1 MASRITALM
10 FVLIMLLMVSVAPQV
25 GWAADG
31 TSSSA
36 PLVTLLISKG
46 VLTAEEGKAIMQV
59 PVAAQHD
66 KLLAVLREKGVIS
79 ADEFSA
85 LAPAS
90 AQVSP
95 ALIAS
100 TTPMV
105 AAVEPA
111 KVEAPKPEAPKF
123 IPAIAPVR
131 ALQLEPAKPNGLIPD
146 IKLGSGAKLKLY
158 GMFKASVIHDSSSPL
173 GTDMPLPGFF
183 TDTGP
188 DTGAE
193 FRAKARS
200 ARLGANFEWPD
211 LCPKLALTG
220 RIEVD
225 FEGDYTRVLN
235 RNISSIRSS
244 QPSIRLAWVR
254 LDRTIGEKS
263 SVFALFGQDWT
274 PFGSSTLP
282 NLLETTGLGLG
293 FGTLYERAPQARFG
307 YGYNFGGKYQVRV
320 QPEFALVLP
329 AYGNTPTDLGGQLG
343 MGERQGTD
351 SGRPEI
357 QGRLVTQWQLDH
369 AKGVVPAQFIMS
381 FVQGERRVMVR
392 AQDVPAAFKT
402 YVNPVT
408 GREPFLNGVGLNSN
422 RWGVST
428 EVQLPTRWFTLT
440 AKAFTGADLRFY
452 FVGELYSNFNDV
464 SGLTCPMGGTT
475 CNASSIDGSSTVVF
489 GYDDNGIAHAAPQ
502 RPVRARGFFVN
513 LGLPLSRLANAE
525 PTGRNAGWTFYLHY
539 SFDEAVA
546 RDVRK
551 LYAAGLYQG
560 SSTTTLW
567 GSTRN
572 KSDLAA
578 ATLYYKLN
586 NLVSFGLEESYYRTR
601 ATGGLPDPMWMGKDA
616 SSWHDLRFES
626 GPVFT
631 F

>member
-1 MASRITALM
+1 MPRRITALI
-10 FVLIMLLMVSVAPQV
+10 FVLTVIFTFSCAAQSTGAARTATTDPLLQ
-25 GWAADG
+25 
-31 TSSSA
+31 
-36 PLVTLLISKG
+36 LLISKG
-46 VLTAEEGKAIMQV
+46 VLTAEEGKALAQ
-59 PVAAQHD
+59 AAPDAQRD
-66 KLLAVLREKGVIS
+66 KLLALLHDKGVIS
-79 ADEFSA
+79 GDEFSA
-85 LAPAS
+85 VAPAS

-100 TTPMV
+100 IAPVV
-105 AAVEPA
+105 APVEPS
-111 KVEAPKPEAPKF
+111 KVETPKPEAPKF

-146 IKLGSGAKLKLY
+146 IKLGSGARLKLY

-183 TDTGP
+183 SDTGP
-188 DTGAE
+188 GAGAE

-200 ARLGANFEWPD
+200 ARVGANFEWPD
-211 LCPKLALTG
+211 ISPKLALTG
-220 RIEVD
+220 RIEAD

-282 NLLETTGLGLG
+282 NLFETTGLGLG

-307 YGYNFGGKYQVRV
+307 YGYNFGGYYQVRV
-320 QPEFALVLP
+320 QPEVAIVLP

-343 MGERQGTD
+343 MGERQGAD
-351 SGRPEI
+351 SGRPEV
-357 QGRLVTQWQLDH
+357 QGRVVTQWQLDH
-369 AKGVVPAQFIMS
+369 ARGVVPAQFIVS
-381 FVQGERRVMVR
+381 FVQGERHVMVR
-392 AQDVPAAFKT
+392 AQDVPKAFST
-402 YVNPVT
+402 YVDPVT
-408 GREPFLNGVGLNSN
+408 GQEPFKDGVGLTSN

-464 SGLTCPMGGTT
+464 AGLTCPTGGTT

-489 GYDDNGIAHAAPQ
+489 GYEANGLAHVAPQ

-513 LGLPLSRLANAE
+513 LGLPLSKLANAE
-525 PTGRNAGWTFYLHY
+525 PSGRNAGWTFYVHY

-551 LYAAGLYQG
+551 LYDAATYQG
-560 SSTTTLW
+560 STGSALW
-567 GSTRN
+567 GNTRN

-586 NLVSFGLEESYYRTR
+586 NLVSFGVEESYYRTR
-601 ATGGLPDPMWMGKDA
+601 ATGGLPDPLWMGKDA
-616 SSWHDLRFES
+616 TAWHDLRFES
-626 GPVFT
+626 GPIFT